1 VADSALYTAE
11 TLQQLGGFGW
21 ISRVP
26 ETLTLAREMTL
37 AVASDLA
44 CNPEPLSYRAICV
57 TYAGIR
63 QRWLVVHTH
72 AARQRAEKT
81 LRKQHLTLS
90 EAESKAFKSLQG
102 QTFACEAD
110 ATAALQAFCQ
120 TLKLTEV
127 HEPQIIASPRRKRG
141 RPGKNQTP
149 ATYDYLIQGT
159 LSCPIE
165 RYQHKLLRKS
175 CFIVATNELD
185 QAALPDER
193 LLECYKKDQQKV
205 ERGFRFLKDPVFLSS
220 TLFLKTPR
228 RIMALMAIMTLC
240 LLVYAAVQWRVR
252 QALQHSQQTY
262 PDQKG
267 KPNPRPTARWVFQSF
282 IDISVLHVSS
292 LKTFVVGLTAAQK
305 ALLTLLGDRYVALY
319 ANSG

>member
-1 VADSALYTAE
+1 MSE
-11 TLQQLGGFGW
+11 T
-21 ISRVP
+21 
-26 ETLTLAREMTL
+26 
-37 AVASDLA
+37 
-44 CNPEPLSYRAICV
+44 
-57 TYAGIR
+57 
-63 QRWLVVHTH
+63 
-72 AARQRAEKT
+72 
-81 LRKQHLTLS
+81 
-90 EAESKAFKSLQG
+90 ESKAFKRLQG
-102 QTFACEAD
+102 QAFACEAD
-110 ATAALQAFCQ
+110 ATAALRAFCR
-120 TLKLTEV
+120 TLKATEV
-127 HEPQIIASPRRKRG
+127 NEPQIIARPRRKRG

-149 ATYDYLIQGT
+149 ATYDYLVQGS

-165 RYQHKLLRKS
+165 RYQQKLLRKS

-185 QAALPDER
+185 STALPDER

-228 RIMALMAIMTLC
+228 RIMALMAVMTLC

-252 QALQHSQQTY
+252 QALQQSQQTY

-282 IDISVLHVSS
+282 IDISVLRISP
-292 LKTFVVGLTAAQK
+292 LKTFVVGLTTAQK
-305 ALLTLLGDRYVALY
+305 ALLALLGDRYVALY